1 MGVKEN
7 RGGQRLGA
15 GRPATG
21 RERGNFTTT
30 LGAGTLEYLTNIH
43 PQAGRLIDTLV
54 TLYRV
59 ECNHVTPEQV
69 QAFISEHIGTINQPS
84 GANEIEK

>member
-1 MGVKEN
+1 MEIKSQ
-7 RGGQRLGA
+7 RGGARPRA

-30 LGAGTLEYLTNIH
+30 VGAGTLEYLQRIH
-43 PQAGRLIDTLV
+43 PNAGRLIDCLV

-59 ECNHVTPEQV
+59 EFNHTNPADVKV
-69 QAFISEHIGTINQPS
+69 FIDSNLG
-84 GANEIEK
+84 

>member
-1 MGVKEN
+1 MSKEK
-7 RGGQRLGA
+7 RGGARLGA

-30 LGAGTLEYLTNIH
+30 LAPGTLEYLQNIH

-59 ECNHVTPEQV
+59 ECNHITAEQV
-69 QAFISEHIGTINQPS
+69 AAFIHETL
-84 GANEIEK
+84 E

>member
-1 MGVKEN
+1 MGIEK
-7 RGGQRLGA
+7 RGGKRPGA

-30 LGAGTLEYLTNIH
+30 IGEGTLAYLQAIH
-43 PQAGRLIDTLV
+43 PNAGRLIDALV

-59 ECNHVTPEQV
+59 DCNHTTPEQV
-69 QAFISEHIGTINQPS
+69 RAFIDSNLG
-84 GANEIEK
+84 

>member
-1 MGVKEN
+1 MGIEEK
-7 RGGQRLGA
+7 RGGKRPGA

-30 LGAGTLEYLTNIH
+30 VGAGTLEYLQSIH
-43 PQAGRLIDTLV
+43 PNAGRLIDTLV

-59 ECNHVTPEQV
+59 ECKHITPEQV
-69 QAFISEHIGTINQPS
+69 RAFIDSNLG
-84 GANEIEK
+84 

>member
-1 MGVKEN
+1 MKNEK
-7 RGGQRLGA
+7 RGGKRPGA

-30 LGAGTLEYLTNIH
+30 VGVGTLEYLQNIH
-43 PQAGRLIDTLV
+43 PNAGRLIDTLV

-59 ECNHVTPEQV
+59 ECNHITPEQV
-69 QAFISEHIGTINQPS
+69 LEFIDSNLG
-84 GANEIEK
+84 

>member
-1 MGVKEN
+1 MGIEK
-7 RGGQRLGA
+7 RGGKRPGA

-30 LGAGTLEYLTNIH
+30 VGAGTLEYLQNIH
-43 PQAGRLIDTLV
+43 PNAGKLIDKLV

-59 ECNHVTPEQV
+59 ECNHTTPEQV
-69 QAFISEHIGTINQPS
+69 RAFIDSDLG
-84 GANEIEK
+84 